1 MSAHAPRRNR
11 WWIVLAA
18 FAGSVGLLACG
29 SDPEPGPDA
38 GPDPAPN
45 GDTYAVAI
53 ASVLDTDGPPADPL
67 PVVYVV
73 PLDGAIDI
81 EAQAVVIGALA
92 DSHDVRFV
100 DELVAAI
107 DIEQPG
113 HPPRDDAI
121 VIALGPIAETP
132 PYQVRLE
139 RYHTEADI
147 DAALLTLDYR
157 TGRWVVR
164 ATEPVPAE
172 ALDDVD

>member
-1 MSAHAPRRNR
+1 MSSA
-11 WWIVLAA
+11 
-18 FAGSVGLLACG
+18 SLLAC
-29 SDPEPGPDA
+29 DADTEPGPGA
-38 GPDPAPN
+38 GEDPAPN
-45 GDTYAVAI
+45 GDTYAAAL
-53 ASVLDTDGPPADPL
+53 ASVLDTGGTAADPL

-73 PLDGAIDI
+73 PLEAALDI
-81 EAQAVVIGALA
+81 EAQAAVIGAFA

-100 DELVAAI
+100 DELAAAV
-107 DIEQPG
+107 DGERPG

-121 VIALGPIAETP
+121 VVALGPIAATP

-139 RYHTEADI
+139 QYHTEADV

-157 TGRWVVR
+157 TDRWVVL